1 MFFLG
6 IFREGGHFLYPINL
20 QIEGLPCLVIGGGH
34 IALRKI
40 HRLLEDKAKVTV
52 LAPEVIGPI
61 ATLAGEKKL
70 SWVKETY
77 QPGLAGAYRLVMTA
91 CGIPAVA
98 EAVHQ
103 ESLEHHF
110 LYNAADFPALG
121 NCHLP
126 ASFQKGDIQVTVST
140 HGQSPAVSC
149 YLKEWLM
156 EKFPP
161 HLEEWLERVGT
172 IRQEMKTYVQDSRQR
187 EAFWHSAFTDEV
199 MHLVAEGKLDK
210 AEECVRH
217 AIGCIGA
224 EP

>member
-1 MFFLG
+1 M
-6 IFREGGHFLYPINL
+6 YPINL

-40 HRLLEDKAKVTV
+40 RGLLEEGAQVTV
-52 LAPEVIGPI
+52 LAPEVTAPI
-61 ATLAGEKKL
+61 AAWAEEKKV
-70 SWVKETY
+70 SWVKGCY
-77 QPGLAGAYRLVMTA
+77 QPGMASQYRLVMTA
-91 CGIPAVA
+91 CGVQAVA

-103 ESLEHHF
+103 ESLEAHF

-126 ASFQKGDIQVTVST
+126 ASFRKGDIQVTVST
-140 HGQSPAVSC
+140 HGRSPAISR

-156 EKFPP
+156 EQFPP
-161 HLEEWLERVGT
+161 HLEEWLDRVGVM
-172 IRQEMKTYVQDSRQR
+172 RLEMKQDFKESRQR
-187 EAFWHSAFTDEV
+187 EVFWHSAFTDEV
-199 MHLVAEGKLDK
+199 MQLVTEGKLDE

-217 AIGCIGA
+217 AIGCIGT